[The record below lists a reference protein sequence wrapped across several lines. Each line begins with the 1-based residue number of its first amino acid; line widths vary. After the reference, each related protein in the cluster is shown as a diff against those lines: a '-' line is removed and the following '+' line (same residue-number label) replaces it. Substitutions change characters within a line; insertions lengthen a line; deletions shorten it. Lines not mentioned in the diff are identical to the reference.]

1 MTLALNVQR
10 VERSEDLAGL
20 AEECR
25 ALAFAMQPRL
35 PFAMSD
41 WLQSWW
47 RHFHEDRLLVRDE
60 LYVHA
65 VRDERG
71 ALLALAP
78 LMVTERPA
86 NGPLRCR
93 SIAFFGSDKNVTELR
108 GLICAPE
115 HEAAAVRALLAHLA
129 QRSDEWD
136 WFVWNGVR
144 ANSEAHA
151 LLAETD
157 NFQWRQETI
166 DYVLPLPATWEEFR
180 ATRSRNIKES
190 LRKCYNSLK
199 RAGHHCELRVIEDP
213 AELPAALNRFFELHT
228 LRANAP
234 HLVHHEDVFATPRAR
249 NLLLDLATLP
259 SEETSQLRVFQL
271 EIAGSVVAS
280 RLGFLMGDELYLYF
294 SGYDPAW
301 SAFSV
306 MTTTVAEAVKWA
318 IERKVRLLNL
328 SPGTDVSK
336 TRWGALP
343 VKTCAGVLLSR
354 RRGARLAFEML
365 QELSRHVHPGTL
377 IGKVVNVARRHG

>member
-1 MTLALNVQR
+1 MALTVQHVESPEALAMMA
-10 VERSEDLAGL
+10 D
-20 AEECR
+20 ECT

-41 WLQSWW
+41 WLQPWW
-47 RHFHEDRLLVRDE
+47 RHFCENRLLVRDE
-60 LYVHA
+60 FYVHA
-65 VRDERG
+65 LRDERG
-71 ALLALAP
+71 ALVALAP
-78 LMVTERPA
+78 LMLTERPG

-93 SIAFFGSDKNVTELR
+93 SISFFGSDKNVTEVR

-129 QRSDEWD
+129 QRRNEWD
-136 WFVWNGVR
+136 WFVWSGVR

-151 LLAETD
+151 LLNETND
-157 NFQWRQETI
+157 FEWRQETL
-166 DYVLPLPATWEEFR
+166 DYVLLLPTTWEEFR

-199 RAGHHCELRVIEDP
+199 RASHRFDLRVIESP
-213 AELPAALNRFFELHT
+213 AELSGALNRFFELHT
-228 LRANAP
+228 LRATAP
-234 HLVHHEDVFATPRAR
+234 SLVRHEDVFGTSRAR
-249 NLLLDLATLP
+249 NFLLDLARLP
-259 SEETSQLRVFQL
+259 AEEAPQLRVFEL
-271 EIAGSVVAS
+271 EIAGRVVAT

-301 SAFSV
+301 SSFSV

-318 IERKVRLLNL
+318 IERKVRVLNL

-343 VKTCAGVLLSR
+343 IKTCAGVLLSPTR
-354 RRGARLAFEML
+354 RSRLAFEML
-365 QELSRHVHPGTL
+365 QELSRRSRPGTL
-377 IGKVVNVARRHG
+377 LGKVVNVARRHG